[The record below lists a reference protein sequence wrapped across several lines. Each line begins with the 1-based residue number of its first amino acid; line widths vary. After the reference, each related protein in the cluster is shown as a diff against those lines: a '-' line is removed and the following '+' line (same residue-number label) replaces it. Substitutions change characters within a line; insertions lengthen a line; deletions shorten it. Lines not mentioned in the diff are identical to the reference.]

1 MFIFLTKSSLGHPA
15 RTLMTHHLHVIISVT
30 VIYGLFLMY
39 QTLLYSEGKYYFTNE
54 KIDLTI

>member
-1 MFIFLTKSSLGHPA
+1 MGVSGPA

-39 QTLLYSEGKYYFTNE
+39 QTLLYSEGKCYFTNE
-54 KIDLTI
+54 KIDLAI